1 MRRIELHGNTLN
13 TRIVD
18 EVVKILKSGGLL
30 IYPTDTVY
38 GIGCDITQKSAIER
52 IYRVKGAD
60 KQKPMS
66 FVCSDIKDISK
77 YAKISTSAFRVLKRH
92 LPGPYT
98 FILPGTRE
106 APKSLISKQK
116 TVGIRIPDHEL
127 TLALVQALG
136 NPIIST
142 SVNISETSFAS
153 DPQDF
158 SAFYDGKVDLILDS
172 GPTWAELSSVVDLTD
187 DDQIKV
193 IREGQGDVSW
203 CISSF
208 K

>member
-1 MRRIELHGNTLN
+1 MRIELHGTTLN
-13 TRIVD
+13 TQAV
-18 EVVKILKSGGLL
+18 EQAVNILKNGGLI

-38 GIGCDITQKSAIER
+38 GIGCDITQKAAIER
-52 IYRVKGAD
+52 IYRVKGME
-60 KQKPMS
+60 KQKPLS

-77 YAKISTSAFRVLKRH
+77 YAKISTAHYRDLHRC

-106 APKSLISKQK
+106 APKVLISRQK
-116 TVGIRIPDHEL
+116 TVGVRIPDHAL
-127 TLALVQALG
+127 TLAIVSALG

-153 DPQDF
+153 DPQEF
-158 SAFYDGKVDLILDS
+158 SEFYEGKVDLILDS
-172 GPTWAELSSVVDLTD
+172 GPTWSDLSSVIDMTD
-187 DDQIKV
+187 DGYPVV

-203 CISSF
+203 CMT
-208 K
+208 

>member
-1 MRRIELHGNTLN
+1 MRIEIHGTSLN
-13 TRIVD
+13 ERAVD
-18 EVVKILKSGGLL
+18 QAVEVLRGGGLI

-52 IYRVKGAD
+52 IYRVKGME
-60 KQKPMS
+60 KQKPLS

-77 YAKISTSAFRVLKRH
+77 YAKISTVNYRNLRRY

-106 APKSLISKQK
+106 VPKTLLSKQK
-116 TVGIRIPDHEL
+116 TVGIRIPDHPM
-127 TLALVQALG
+127 TLAIVEALG

-142 SVNISETSFAS
+142 SVNISSKSFAS
-153 DPQDF
+153 DPQEF
-158 SAFYDGKVDLILDS
+158 SEYFEGQVDLILDS
-172 GPTWAELSSVVDLTD
+172 GPTWAELSSVIDMTD
-187 DDQIKV
+187 DDQPMV

-203 CISSF
+203 CLT
-208 K
+208 